1 MDNNTKKDKERECVK
16 SLKAFEQMWNHTK
29 HEKNRGEGP
38 KAHQP
43 FKGNEKNQR
52 RNREQGPTC
61 MGKETKVTRAVM
73 EALAGTTRRKRRR
86 VVLLVSIF

>member
-1 MDNNTKKDKERECVK
+1 MEDEV
-16 SLKAFEQMWNHTK
+16 
-29 HEKNRGEGP
+29 GEGRL
-38 KAHQP
+38 KIRNISTGHLYQY